1 MSKINLNII
10 GSNSFFRILK
20 ELTLDNVI
28 FDINVVSLDNVEPQA
43 QKDSYINVIFAE
55 QVSII
60 ELRKLLLYN
69 IPTVLLLNNKTF
81 LVKNKLRLLDY
92 HLSLVLPLEILS
104 FKEILNILITKYNF
118 FKKSKIII
126 KNYEI
131 DSNRRLII
139 KNGMST
145 KLTEKELQL
154 ILTLNKENGLHK
166 SALLKRIWNH
176 NLDLESHAFE
186 TQLHRLRKKINN
198 IFKDNKFVTEKNSRY
213 YLLVN

>member
-81 LVKNKLRLLDY
+81 LVKNK
-92 HLSLVLPLEILS
+92 
-104 FKEILNILITKYNF
+104 
-118 FKKSKIII
+118 
-126 KNYEI
+126 
-131 DSNRRLII
+131 
-139 KNGMST
+139 
-145 KLTEKELQL
+145 
-154 ILTLNKENGLHK
+154 
-166 SALLKRIWNH
+166 
-176 NLDLESHAFE
+176 
-186 TQLHRLRKKINN
+186 
-198 IFKDNKFVTEKNSRY
+198 
-213 YLLVN
+213 

>member
-10 GSNSFFRILK
+10 GSNSFFRLLK
-20 ELTLDNVI
+20 ELALDNVI
-28 FDINVVSLDNVEPQA
+28 FDINVVSLENAEPLA

-69 IPTVLLLNNKTF
+69 IPSVLLLNNKTF

-126 KNYEI
+126 KDYEI

>member
-126 KNYEI
+126 KDYEI

-139 KNGMST
+139 KNGMNT

>member
-10 GSNSFFRILK
+10 GSNSFFRLLK

-28 FDINVVSLDNVEPQA
+28 FDINVVSLDNVGPQA

-55 QVSII
+55 QISII
-60 ELRKLLLYN
+60 ELRQLLLYN

-126 KNYEI
+126 KDYEI

-166 SALLKRIWNH
+166 SVLLKRIWNH

-198 IFKDNKFVTEKNSRY
+198 IFKDSKFVTEKNSRY

>member
-10 GSNSFFRILK
+10 GSNSFFRLLK
-20 ELTLDNVI
+20 ELALDNVI
-28 FDINVVSLDNVEPQA
+28 FDINVVSLENAEPLA

-69 IPTVLLLNNKTF
+69 IPSVLLLNNKTF

-126 KNYEI
+126 KDYEI

-139 KNGMST
+139 KNDMST

>member
-10 GSNSFFRILK
+10 GSNSFFRLLK
-20 ELTLDNVI
+20 ELALDNVI
-28 FDINVVSLDNVEPQA
+28 FDINVVSLENAEPLA

-69 IPTVLLLNNKTF
+69 IPSVLLLNNKTF

-126 KNYEI
+126 KDYEI

-198 IFKDNKFVTEKNSRY
+198 VFKDNKFVTEKNSRY

>member
-10 GSNSFFRILK
+10 GSNSFFRLLK

-28 FDINVVSLDNVEPQA
+28 FDINVVSLDNVGPQA

-69 IPTVLLLNNKTF
+69 IPTVLLVNNKTF

-126 KNYEI
+126 KDYEI

-145 KLTEKELQL
+145 KLTEKDLQL

-166 SALLKRIWNH
+166 SVLLKRIWNH

>member
-10 GSNSFFRILK
+10 GSNSFFRLLK

-28 FDINVVSLDNVEPQA
+28 FDINVVSLDNVGPQA

-69 IPTVLLLNNKTF
+69 IPTVLLFNNKTF

-126 KNYEI
+126 KDYEI

-166 SALLKRIWNH
+166 SVLLKRIWNH

-198 IFKDNKFVTEKNSRY
+198 IFKDSKFVTEKNSRY

>member
-10 GSNSFFRILK
+10 GSNSFFRLLK

-28 FDINVVSLDNVEPQA
+28 FDINVVSLDNVGPQA

-60 ELRKLLLYN
+60 ELRQLLLYN

-118 FKKSKIII
+118 FKKSK
-126 KNYEI
+126 E
-131 DSNRRLII
+131 
-139 KNGMST
+139 
-145 KLTEKELQL
+145 
-154 ILTLNKENGLHK
+154 
-166 SALLKRIWNH
+166 
-176 NLDLESHAFE
+176 
-186 TQLHRLRKKINN
+186 
-198 IFKDNKFVTEKNSRY
+198 
-213 YLLVN
+213 

>member
-10 GSNSFFRILK
+10 GSNSFFRLLK
-20 ELTLDNVI
+20 ELALDNVI
-28 FDINVVSLDNVEPQA
+28 FDINVVSLENAEPLA

-69 IPTVLLLNNKTF
+69 IPSVLLLNNKTF

-126 KNYEI
+126 KDYEI

-139 KNGMST
+139 KNGIST

-154 ILTLNKENGLHK
+154 ILTLN
-166 SALLKRIWNH
+166 
-176 NLDLESHAFE
+176 
-186 TQLHRLRKKINN
+186 NN
-198 IFKDNKFVTEKNSRY
+198 NA
-213 YLLVN
+213 

>member
-10 GSNSFFRILK
+10 GSNSFFRLLK

-28 FDINVVSLDNVEPQA
+28 FDINVVSLDNVGPQA

-60 ELRKLLLYN
+60 ELRQLLLYN

-118 FKKSKIII
+118 FKKSK
-126 KNYEI
+126 
-131 DSNRRLII
+131 S
-139 KNGMST
+139 ST
-145 KLTEKELQL
+145 RCQPCFR
-154 ILTLNKENGLHK
+154 IN
-166 SALLKRIWNH
+166 LL
-176 NLDLESHAFE
+176 
-186 TQLHRLRKKINN
+186 
-198 IFKDNKFVTEKNSRY
+198 Y
-213 YLLVN
+213 